1 LVGGGCSKF
10 KIFFLLSAAFI
21 SYRRRRLVNFE
32 NFRYLGGDGYVFF
45 EQIGG
50 DGGSADRLTP
60 LIIVHFGI

>member
-1 LVGGGCSKF
+1 MTS
-10 KIFFLLSAAFI
+10 SAAAAFI
-21 SYRRRRLVNFE
+21 SYRRLVNFE
-32 NFRYLGGDGYVFF
+32 NFRYLGGDGCVFF